1 MAYVKKGFQGGS
13 NKTGYKKPWKKNNE
27 NDNRLYLASLLYE
40 GKGKVLSR
48 AVVDVEFFKE
58 AVKGAISETEVAG
71 KISLIVLGPR
81 DDDNENVIGRL
92 FLVGISDKDSEPA
105 PAVVE
110 KKPFGAKRVAAPAKT
125 PRSATSKR
133 AEASESPT
141 DEDQD
146 GATTV
151 EESVADDW
159 D

>member
-1 MAYVKKGFQGGS
+1 MAYVKKGYQGGS
-13 NKTGYKKPWKKNNE
+13 KQDGQGFKKPWKKNNE

-92 FLVGISDKDSEPA
+92 FLVGISDK
-105 PAVVE
+105 
-110 KKPFGAKRVAAPAKT
+110 
-125 PRSATSKR
+125 
-133 AEASESPT
+133 ES
-141 DEDQD
+141 
-146 GATTV
+146 
-151 EESVADDW
+151 
-159 D
+159 